1 VYLKEWA
8 IDRYRR
14 KKRLGRDASV
24 SGPLSVVSCNNNGR
38 RTTDHGHALVLV
50 KKVATRQVIM
60 AASREAM
67 ARGICCEM
75 TLAEAGALCPNLEHG
90 EYQPR
95 EDRKGLVGLGRWMM
109 RFSPVVALDPLDDGE
124 SDPTP
129 AIFVDVS
136 GCERLYGGL
145 NVLLGKIE
153 GALKRLRLHV
163 TLAIAPTPGA
173 AFALAISGRSIVC
186 HGRVGRAAEKTRLT
200 QPWHT
205 QPWHTESHVGSLA
218 EALAPLSPDVL
229 RIDSATS
236 QMLHHLGIRTI
247 GQLMKLP
254 REALPARFGGQLL
267 TRLDQALG
275 RIDEPLVPLNCQA
288 PVEARI
294 DFEGPIDALETIWS
308 AFGEMVKSIIGQ
320 LMARGC
326 GARKMEIEFLR
337 AYAPVISKTIP
348 LARAS
353 RDGKNIFNLI
363 RCAMEGLEEE
373 ARRHG
378 GTKARREG
386 KKWKERSR
394 LAHVA
399 ASEDFS
405 SDGFIG
411 LRLRV
416 PVFERL
422 SHEQVTLLEHEERAG
437 EAEFD
442 QLIERL
448 GLRLGEEA
456 VVRPYLVESH
466 VPEKAYGCVAAT
478 SDDAREKISTHSGM
492 AMITWPWHPDT
503 ADTAVAHMK
512 VRPIRL
518 LESPIEIRAMVS
530 PSHDRDGRP
539 ISFTVE
545 RQVHRLVHAIGPE
558 RIGGQWWE
566 GHDKTRD
573 YFVVEDEEGR
583 RFWIFRVMQSSR
595 WYLHGEFE

>member
-1 VYLKEWA
+1 VKQ
-8 IDRYRR
+8 
-14 KKRLGRDASV
+14 V
-24 SGPLSVVSCNNNGR
+24 S
-38 RTTDHGHALVLV
+38 
-50 KKVATRQVIM
+50 TRQVIM

-67 ARGICCEM
+67 ARGICCGM
-75 TLAEAGALCPNLEHG
+75 TLAEACALCPNLEHG

-95 EDRKGLVGLGRWMM
+95 EDRKGLMGLGRWMM
-109 RFSPVVALDPLDDGE
+109 RFSPVVALDPLDDPAK
-124 SDPTP
+124 DVTP

-136 GCERLYGGL
+136 GCERLYGSLESLMGQ
-145 NVLLGKIE
+145 ID
-153 GALKRLRLHV
+153 GAMRRLRLQA

-173 AFALAISGRSIVC
+173 AFALGVSGK
-186 HGRVGRAAEKTRLT
+186 HLAN
-200 QPWHT
+200 
-205 QPWHTESHVGSLA
+205 A
-218 EALAPLSPDVL
+218 EARPRRQWYGNTDHPVAEILSPLSPDVL
-229 RIDSATS
+229 RIDSDTS
-236 QMLHHLGIRTI
+236 EMLHHLGIRTI

-267 TRLDQALG
+267 MRLDQALG
-275 RIDEPLVPLNCQA
+275 RVDEPLVALGFEA

-308 AFGEMVKSIIGQ
+308 AFAEMVKSIIQQ
-320 LMARGC
+320 LTARGC

-337 AYAPVISKTIP
+337 AYAPVISKTIL

-353 RDGKNIFNLI
+353 RDGKNVFNLI

-373 ARRHG
+373 AG
-378 GTKARREG
+378 NKG
-386 KKWKERSR
+386 KKWKKRSK

-422 SHEQVTLLEHEERAG
+422 SHEQVALLEHEEKAA

-448 GLRLGEEA
+448 GLRLGEEC
-456 VVRPYLVESH
+456 VVRPYLIESH
-466 VPEKAYGCVAAT
+466 VPETAYACFAAT
-478 SDDAREKISTHSGM
+478 SENPGTKTGGSHSEPYQAAQGQSTAACTQSSR
-492 AMITWPWHPDT
+492 
-503 ADTAVAHMK
+503 

-518 LESPIEIRAMVS
+518 YESPIEIRAMVS
-530 PSHDRDGRP
+530 PSHDRDGKP
-539 ISFTVE
+539 ISFTLGKE
-545 RQVHRLVHAIGPE
+545 VHRLLHAIGPE

-566 GHDKTRD
+566 GHHKTRD
-573 YFVVEDEEGR
+573 YFVVEDEQGR

-595 WYLHGEFE
+595 WYLHSEFE

>member
-1 VYLKEWA
+1 
-8 IDRYRR
+8 
-14 KKRLGRDASV
+14 
-24 SGPLSVVSCNNNGR
+24 LSVVSCNNNGP
-38 RTTDHGHALVLV
+38 RTTDNGHPLVLV

-67 ARGICCEM
+67 ARGIGCGM
-75 TLAEAGALCPNLEHG
+75 TLAEACALCPNLEHG

-95 EDRKGLVGLGRWMM
+95 EDRKGLMGLGRWMM

-136 GCERLYGGL
+136 GCERLYGSLESLMGQ
-145 NVLLGKIE
+145 ID
-153 GALKRLRLHV
+153 GAMKRLRLHAV
-163 TLAIAPTPGA
+163 LAIAPTVGA
-173 AFALAISGRSIVC
+173 AFALAISGRSFVC
-186 HGRVGRAAEKTRLT
+186 HGCVSRGGEKTRLT

-205 QPWHTESHVGSLA
+205 DAADHIA
-218 EALAPLSPDVL
+218 EILSSLSPDVL
-229 RIDSATS
+229 RIDSGTS
-236 QMLHHLGIRTI
+236 QMLHHLGIATI

-254 REALPARFGGQLL
+254 RGALPARFGEQLL

-275 RIDEPLVPLNCQA
+275 RIDEPLAPLGHLS

-308 AFGEMVKSIIGQ
+308 AFGEMVKSIIAQ
-320 LMARGC
+320 LTARGC

-337 AYAPVISKTIP
+337 AYAPVISKTIL

-353 RDGKNIFNLI
+353 RDGKNVFNLI
-363 RCAMEGLEEE
+363 RCAMETLEEE
-373 ARRHG
+373 ARRDG
-378 GTKARREG
+378 GTKARRGG
-386 KKWKERSR
+386 KKWKERSK
-394 LAHVA
+394 LAHVRGC
-399 ASEDFS
+399 EDFS
-405 SDGFIG
+405 SEGFIG
-411 LRLRV
+411 LRLKV

-422 SHEQVTLLEHEERAG
+422 SHEQVALLEHEEREA

-448 GLRLGEEA
+448 CLRMNDEC

-466 VPEKAYGCVAAT
+466 VPEKAYACFAAT
-478 SDDAREKISTHSGM
+478 SENPGRKSGASHGLTKLAEVSEPCQATQSQSTG
-492 AMITWPWHPDT
+492 AWPRVRDHGTRHPDT
-503 ADTAVAHMK
+503 ADTAVAHTK

-518 LESPIEIRAMVS
+518 YEIPIEIRAMVS

-539 ISFTVE
+539 ISFTLGKD
-545 RQVHRLVHAIGPE
+545 VHRLVHEIGPE

-566 GHDKTRD
+566 GHHKTRD